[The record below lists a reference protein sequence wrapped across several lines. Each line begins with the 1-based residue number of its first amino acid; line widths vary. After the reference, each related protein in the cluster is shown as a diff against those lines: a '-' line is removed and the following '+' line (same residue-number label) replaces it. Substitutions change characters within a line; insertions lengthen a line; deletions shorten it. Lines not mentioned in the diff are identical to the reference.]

1 MSIQGGH
8 MTKQEVNQIKLYL
21 QTQLLNT
28 AIENIDVPCS
38 DLSEVFRDIA
48 NKDIPRFLDE
58 YLKMYEE

>member
-1 MSIQGGH
+1 
-8 MTKQEVNQIKLYL
+8 MTKQDVNQIKLYL

-28 AIENIDVPCS
+28 AIENIDVPCA
-38 DLSEVFRDIA
+38 DLSEIFRDIA